1 MAEIRYSRNLFLR
14 CINVIYLFAF
24 TSFYIQIPGLYGEN
38 GILPARTQMDI
49 KETDFA
55 AKLQKKPTLLWF
67 ASYLGLDTEHM
78 MDVLALLGMFLSF
91 SGFVSQ
97 KCCTKPIFAA
107 LWSLYYSLYQ
117 VGQTFMWFQWDIMLL
132 ETGFLC
138 ILLSPWRQ
146 KGGSA
151 SSGGGSKKQT
161 ASSNA
166 SSPADYINFWLVR
179 WLLFRFMFSTGVVKL
194 SSGCPTW
201 WGLTALSVHFESMV
215 IPTPL
220 AWYFYHLPWWLLKLG
235 LVFSFFAE
243 IFVSPLFFCPIKGV
257 RTTAFFIQVFLQLA
271 LIVSGNYN
279 FFNFLTIALCLS
291 LLDDDFFYGEGK
303 KSSALK
309 RFSKYLA
316 TIVIYAAVIFA
327 LIKLYGVKLTPAGI
341 IEFKINFKPT
351 EFDVSLGRAVPILA
365 AVAFCSLAFT
375 CLRSLALVFS
385 QTGSTVSKVFSFCS
399 TLFYIF
405 TAIALFSDSL
415 VPFSNLHPAT
425 ANTTVHP
432 EIRLF
437 HNKLS
442 HLHLTN
448 SYGLWRRMSGVGGR
462 PEVIIE
468 GANNVE
474 GPWLE
479 YHFKYKPGDVNS
491 TLPIVAP
498 HTPRLDWQMWFAAL
512 GTYHQNSWIMS
523 LTYRLL
529 TGSKEVL
536 ALMDAQRNPF
546 PLKPPRYITASLYH
560 YSYTPWEA
568 RDKPATWTRKKVGE
582 YFPIFSKEHPP
593 LLDYLRNLKILQD
606 DKKKKSQL
614 STIFIE
620 YLNGV
625 RSAFAVMEPTYLL
638 LSLVMTS
645 IAIIMFGS
653 LSPASSGQ
661 SKQQQQKSKKKN
673 K

>member
-14 CINVIYLFAF
+14 CINLIYLFAF

-78 MDVLALLGMFLSF
+78 MDLLALLGMFLSL
-91 SGFVSQ
+91 SG
-97 KCCTKPIFAA
+97 
-107 LWSLYYSLYQ
+107 
-117 VGQTFMWFQWDIMLL
+117 DILLL

-138 ILLSPWRQ
+138 LLLSPWRQ
-146 KGGSA
+146 KGSSA
-151 SSGGGSKKQT
+151 SSSSGGSKKQ
-161 ASSNA
+161 AAISNA

-179 WLLFRFMFSTGVVKL
+179 WLLFRLMFSNAVVKL
-194 SSGCPTW
+194 TSGCPTW
-201 WGLTALSVHFESMV
+201 WSLTALNVHFESMV
-215 IPTPL
+215 IPTPI
-220 AWYFYHLPWWLLKLG
+220 AWYFHHLPLWILKLG
-235 LVFSFFAE
+235 LAYSFFAE

-257 RTTAFFIQVFLQLA
+257 RTTAFFIQVFLQLM
-271 LIVSGNYN
+271 IIISGNYN
-279 FFNFLTIALCLS
+279 FFNFLIFALCFS

-303 KSSALK
+303 KSTALK

-316 TIVIYAAVIFA
+316 TIIIYTVVIFA
-327 LIKLYGVKLTPAGI
+327 FIKLYGIKITPAGI
-341 IEFKINFKPT
+341 IESKISFKPSD
-351 EFDVSLGRAVPILA
+351 FDVSLGRAVPILA
-365 AVAFCSLAFT
+365 ALAFCSLAFT

-385 QTGSTVSKVFSFCS
+385 QTGTTVSKVMSLFS

-405 TAIALFSDSL
+405 TALALFSDSL

-425 ANTTVHP
+425 ENTTVHP
-432 EIRLF
+432 EIRQF

-448 SYGLWRRMSGVGGR
+448 SYGLFRRMTGVGGR

-468 GANNVE
+468 GANNLE
-474 GPWLE
+474 GPWVE
-479 YHFKYKPGDVNS
+479 YHFKYKPGDVNT
-491 TLPIVAP
+491 TLPFVAP
-498 HTPRLDWQMWFAAL
+498 HTPRLDWQMWFASL

-536 ALMDAQRNPF
+536 ALMDVQRNPF
-546 PLKPPRYITASLYH
+546 PVKPPRYITASLYH
-560 YSYTPWEA
+560 YSYTPWKS

-606 DKKKKSQL
+606 DKRKKSQL
-614 STIFIE
+614 SSIFID

-625 RSAFAVMEPTYLL
+625 RSVFAAMEPTYLH
-638 LSLVMTS
+638 LSLVITCLAM
-645 IAIIMFGS
+645 IMFGS
-653 LSPASSGQ
+653 LTPTSSGQ
-661 SKQQQQKSKKKN
+661 GKQQQQKSKKKN